1 MQTTKGGKP
10 KLSRKTFCYESIHE
24 KHVGKMGCRDEKTNF
39 FQLHSGNNVKI
50 ATPAE
55 FEYQIP
61 SLTWNSE
68 LCYFFREIFGSPS

>member
-1 MQTTKGGKP
+1 MQN
-10 KLSRKTFCYESIHE
+10 IWE
-24 KHVGKMGCRDEKTNF
+24 KWDVEMKKQFF

-68 LCYFFREIFGSPS
+68 LCYFFREIFGHPS